1 MLDPRAPAPTPSSSA
16 ASAEACSSP
25 SRSAFSSSPER
36 VAPRARAAQ
45 RSART
50 LLQTLVFSV
59 PWLLAGAACSGDGDD
74 DLTQDGDNVV
84 GQGPMDNGGSGGT
97 MAMGSGGSSSVV
109 PSTGGVGGSSGIT
122 MGTGDSISMGGG
134 AASGGVSSGGVSTGG
149 MSSEIP
155 GDLPAAPGETGIFVG
170 MTAAHNAIRAGL
182 DLDPPLP
189 DLTWNQSLSDF
200 AQQWANTLA
209 NDTNCGTIFHR
220 DQRMYGENIAFSGI
234 KGAGTIM
241 YPPEEAVES
250 WAAEVLC
257 WDYGTILG
265 NGQPTSSSESCDSK
279 CIADQ
284 HSSGCGH
291 YTQLVWRNTR
301 EVGCGYATCVDD
313 NGFSDGVWVC
323 NYSPP
328 GNFVGQAPY

>member
-1 MLDPRAPAPTPSSSA
+1 MFDPRAPAPTPASSP
-16 ASAEACSSP
+16 ASAEDCSSP
-25 SRSAFSSSPER
+25 SHTPVT
-36 VAPRARAAQ
+36 VAPGARAAQ
-45 RSART
+45 RSARR
-50 LLQTLVFSV
+50 LLQTLLFGA
-59 PWLLAGAACSGDGDD
+59 PWLLAGAACSGDDGD
-74 DLTQDGDNVV
+74 DLTQDGDNGVA
-84 GQGPMDNGGSGGT
+84 QGSMDK
-97 MAMGSGGSSSVV
+97 AGSGGSMAMGAGGGTSVV
-109 PSTGGVGGSSGIT
+109 PSTGGVGGS
-122 MGTGDSISMGGG
+122 GTSTGGGGSISMGGSM
-134 AASGGVSSGGVSTGG
+134 SGGGLSGGGMSSGGGG
-149 MSSEIP
+149 SSEIP

-189 DLTWNQSLSDF
+189 DLTWNQSLADF

-265 NGQPTSSSESCDSK
+265 NGQPTSSSESCDAK

-291 YTQLVWRNTR
+291 YTQLVWRNTK

>member
-1 MLDPRAPAPTPSSSA
+1 MFDPRAPAPTRSSSA
-16 ASAEACSSP
+16 ASAEGRSST
-25 SRSAFSSSPER
+25 SGSPEQ

-45 RSART
+45 RSARR

-59 PWLLAGAACSGDGDD
+59 PWLLAGAACSGDGGDE
-74 DLTQDGDNVV
+74 LTQDGDNMV
-84 GQGPMDNGGSGGT
+84 GQGSMDNGGSGGT
-97 MAMGSGGSSSVV
+97 MAMGSGGGRSVV
-109 PSTGGVGGSSGIT
+109 PSTGGVGGSSGT
-122 MGTGDSISMGGG
+122 TTGNGGSSSLG
-134 AASGGVSSGGVSTGG
+134 GDAASGGVASGG
-149 MSSEIP
+149 MSGEVP

-265 NGQPTSSSESCDSK
+265 NGQPTPSSESCDSK